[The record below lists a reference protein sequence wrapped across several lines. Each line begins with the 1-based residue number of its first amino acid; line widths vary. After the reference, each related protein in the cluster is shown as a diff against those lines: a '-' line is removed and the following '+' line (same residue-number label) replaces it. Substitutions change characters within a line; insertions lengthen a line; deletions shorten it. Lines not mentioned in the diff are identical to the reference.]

1 MRRKIIFIAPFYHTY
16 GAQPL
21 CLVGVLY
28 RGEIKQAVTLAQP
41 TSCHT
46 ISLCS
51 STSFP
56 MAEKREKIEKTYLER
71 LRGSSL
77 AYRESFLLLL
87 GTMAESG

>member
-1 MRRKIIFIAPFYHTY
+1 MKRKIIFTAPFYRAY
-16 GAQPL
+16 EPQPL

-28 RGEIKQAVTLAQP
+28 RGEIKQTVTPTQP

-56 MAEKREKIEKTYLER
+56 MAEKIEKIEKTYLER